1 MRRAAAAKADA
12 GALPGW
18 DLSDLYPGP
27 RSDEVRRDLEQAAA
41 AAEALHEEF
50 AGRVGD
56 LDGEILADLIARY
69 EAIKETLERLTSY
82 AYLVYCTAMDDAETA
97 QFFQTVREETTATE
111 SRLLF
116 LTLELNRIEEDAL
129 ADKLKAPALARYAPW
144 VRDVRAF
151 RPFQLSDEVERL
163 LLEKQVAGRAA
174 WMRLFDETMAALR
187 FSVRGEA
194 LGSAEALNLLSD
206 KDREVRKE
214 AAQALGTVLGENV
227 RTFALITNTLAKDK
241 EIEDQW
247 RGFERPISARNLG
260 NRVEDEVVD
269 ALIAAVEAAAPRLA
283 HRYYA
288 LKARWMGV
296 DRLDYWDRNAPL
308 PEDDDRTVG
317 WDEAISTVLA
327 AYRAFSPELA
337 GIGRRF
343 FDNDWIDVP
352 VRNGK
357 SPGAFAHPTVPGAH
371 PYLLLNYQGKARDVM
386 ILAHELGHGVHQVLA
401 GGQGLLLA
409 ETPLTLAETASV
421 FGEQLTFRA
430 LLDGESEPERRRVM
444 LAGKVEDMLNT
455 VVRQVAFCAFER
467 RVHEERRAG
476 ELTPERL
483 SEHWLAVQSES
494 LGPALRFHD
503 EYRFY
508 WAYIP
513 HFIHAPFYV
522 YAYAFGECLVN
533 ALYAVYRAEPA
544 GFEQKYLDMLRAG
557 GSLRHREL
565 LAPFGLDASDPAF
578 WSRGLDVIAGFV
590 DEPGGGALAR
600 KLNPFGEPDREPG
613 AALDGGAERL
623 VAGRP
628 LRPVG
633 EAGLAVPGLV
643 GAELLKRLAQ
653 VGLVLAEF
661 LGLRRVMLLDHFLD
675 RDGARHRRPLAEQRA
690 RRTQR
695 IACDVPDRGECG
707 RPHPALDQQRVEG
720 IQMRLLRLGHFADRG
735 RGAAAAEHREL
746 AVVDPLGAV
755 LAGVIHADHA
765 GDRLLWRGVAGEP
778 VLARDRGPR
787 LFALLFVVHVRAL
800 HDRATP

>member
-56 LDGEILADLIARY
+56 LDGETLADLIARY

-116 LTLELNRIEEDAL
+116 LTLELNRIEDDAL

-206 KDREVRKE
+206 KDRDVRRE

-467 RVHEERRAG
+467 RVHEERRSG

-544 GFEQKYLDMLRAG
+544 GFEEKYLDMLRAG

-590 DEPGGGALAR
+590 DEL
-600 KLNPFGEPDREPG
+600 E
-613 AALDGGAERL
+613 AAL
-623 VAGRP
+623 
-628 LRPVG
+628 
-633 EAGLAVPGLV
+633 
-643 GAELLKRLAQ
+643 
-653 VGLVLAEF
+653 
-661 LGLRRVMLLDHFLD
+661 
-675 RDGARHRRPLAEQRA
+675 
-690 RRTQR
+690 
-695 IACDVPDRGECG
+695 
-707 RPHPALDQQRVEG
+707 
-720 IQMRLLRLGHFADRG
+720 
-735 RGAAAAEHREL
+735 
-746 AVVDPLGAV
+746 
-755 LAGVIHADHA
+755 
-765 GDRLLWRGVAGEP
+765 
-778 VLARDRGPR
+778 
-787 LFALLFVVHVRAL
+787 
-800 HDRATP
+800 

>member
-116 LTLELNRIEEDAL
+116 LTLELNRIEDDAL

-206 KDREVRKE
+206 KDRDVRRE

-401 GGQGLLLA
+401 GGQGLLMA

-467 RVHEERRAG
+467 RVHEERRSG

-565 LAPFGLDASDPAF
+565 LAPFGLDASEPAF

-590 DEPGGGALAR
+590 DEL
-600 KLNPFGEPDREPG
+600 E
-613 AALDGGAERL
+613 AAL
-623 VAGRP
+623 
-628 LRPVG
+628 
-633 EAGLAVPGLV
+633 
-643 GAELLKRLAQ
+643 
-653 VGLVLAEF
+653 
-661 LGLRRVMLLDHFLD
+661 
-675 RDGARHRRPLAEQRA
+675 
-690 RRTQR
+690 
-695 IACDVPDRGECG
+695 
-707 RPHPALDQQRVEG
+707 
-720 IQMRLLRLGHFADRG
+720 
-735 RGAAAAEHREL
+735 
-746 AVVDPLGAV
+746 
-755 LAGVIHADHA
+755 
-765 GDRLLWRGVAGEP
+765 
-778 VLARDRGPR
+778 
-787 LFALLFVVHVRAL
+787 
-800 HDRATP
+800 